1 MSKKSLFAIVAI
13 AVVGLGLAF
22 VTLRVPSRAD
32 EIKQAGPP
40 VAQDTLLV
48 EKLAIEAGDGKKHV
62 FDVEIARTPAEQ
74 AYGLMNRKS
83 MGMNYGMLF
92 LFPTEDERSFWM
104 RNTLIPLD
112 MLFIRED
119 GTIHSIH
126 ESAIPHDLTPV
137 LSKGPVLAVLEINGG
152 RASALGIKPGDRVI
166 YRTFKPK
173 R

>member
-1 MSKKSLFAIVAI
+1 MSKRSLFVMVAL
-13 AVVGLGLAF
+13 AVAGLGLAYT
-22 VTLRVPSRAD
+22 TLQVPTRAE

-40 VAQDTLLV
+40 VAQDNLLV
-48 EKLAIEAGDGKKHV
+48 EKLAITATGKKHV

-83 MGMNYGMLF
+83 MPMDYGMLF
-92 LFPTEDERSFWM
+92 LFQTEDERSFWM

-112 MLFIRED
+112 MIFIRED

-126 ESAIPHDLTPV
+126 DSAIPHDLTPV

-152 RASALGIKPGDRVI
+152 RAAALGIKPGDRVI
-166 YRTFKPK
+166 YRAFRSK

>member
-1 MSKKSLFAIVAI
+1 MSKKPLFVIVAI
-13 AVVGLGLAF
+13 VIAGLGLAY
-22 VTLRVPSRAD
+22 VLLQTPSRAE

-48 EKLAIEAGDGKKHV
+48 EKLAITANGKNHV

-92 LFPTEDERSFWM
+92 LFQTEGERSFWM

-112 MLFIRED
+112 MIFIRED

-137 LSKGPVLAVLEINGG
+137 LSQGPALAVLEINGG
-152 RASALGIKPGDRVI
+152 RAAALGIKPGDRVI
-166 YRTFKPK
+166 YRAFKSK